1 MKCSICRKEYSVD
14 CDYRQGRC
22 PHHEPQFPV
31 WLLLLAAPFI
41 IAIWVVM
48 NPAKFWQQVKKDL
61 ELS

>member
-1 MKCSICRKEYSVD
+1 MGNPESEVKSKR
-14 CDYRQGRC
+14 
-22 PHHEPQFPV
+22 PFPV